1 MVDAAAR
8 SSDIMTIPI
17 LPLTLVA
24 SLERRL
30 VTSVAEARSPFTGT
44 SQIQDWGA
52 SWWEYQ
58 IEMAMTKG
66 ANARRL
72 SAFFTALG
80 GLRGRFLF
88 PDPSIEVPLGTGT
101 PYVTEAQASG
111 ASTLRTAGWGL
122 GLRAGDFFQLG
133 SDATTRLYQLIEDV
147 TPLSSEATLAFV
159 PPLRAAVPAGTLL
172 GLEAPSVLLRLS
184 SPVPTVIG
192 RADQHRFTISAREA
206 L

>member
-1 MVDAAAR
+1 MA
-8 SSDIMTIPI
+8 IPV
-17 LPLTLVA
+17 LPLTLVS

-58 IEMAMTKG
+58 IEMAVTQG
-66 ANARRL
+66 AKARRL
-72 SAFFTALG
+72 SAFFAALG

-88 PDPSIEVPLGTGT
+88 PDPSIELPVAAGN
-101 PYVTEAQASG
+101 PYVTEVQVAGS
-111 ASTLRTAGWGL
+111 STLKTAGWGL

-133 SDATTRLYQLIEDV
+133 SDATTRLYQV
-147 TPLSSEATLAFV
+147 TADIVPMGSEAVISFV
-159 PPLRAAVPAGTLL
+159 PSLRASVPVGALL
-172 GLEAPSVLLRLS
+172 GLSAPLVLLRLTA
-184 SPVPTVIG
+184 PVPTVIG
-192 RADQHRFTISAREA
+192 RADQHRFTLSAREA

>member
-1 MVDAAAR
+1 MA
-8 SSDIMTIPI
+8 IPV

-58 IEMAMTKG
+58 IEMAVTQG
-66 ANARRL
+66 AKARRL

-88 PDPSIEVPLGTGT
+88 PDPSIEVPVVVGN
-101 PYVTEAQASG
+101 PYVTEAQAAG
-111 ASTLRTAGWGL
+111 ASNLKTAGWGL

-133 SDATTRLYQLIEDV
+133 SDAATRLYQV
-147 TPLSSEATLAFV
+147 TADIVPLGSEAVINFV
-159 PPLRAAVPAGTLL
+159 PPLRASVPAGALL
-172 GLEAPSVLLRLS
+172 GLSAPSVLLRLTA
-184 SPVPTVIG
+184 PVPTVIG
-192 RADQHRFTISAREA
+192 RADQHRFTLSAREA

>member
-1 MVDAAAR
+1 MA
-8 SSDIMTIPI
+8 IPV

-58 IEMAMTKG
+58 IEMAVTQG
-66 ANARRL
+66 AKARRL

-88 PDPSIEVPLGTGT
+88 PDPSIEVPVVVGN
-101 PYVTEAQASG
+101 PYVTEAQAAG
-111 ASTLRTAGWGL
+111 ASNLKTAGWGL

-133 SDATTRLYQLIEDV
+133 SDAATRLYQV
-147 TPLSSEATLAFV
+147 TADIVPLGSEAVINFV
-159 PPLRAAVPAGTLL
+159 PPLRASVPAGALL
-172 GLEAPSVLLRLS
+172 GLSAPSVLLRLPA
-184 SPVPTVIG
+184 PVPTVIG
-192 RADQHRFTISAREA
+192 RADQHRFTLSAREA

>member
-1 MVDAAAR
+1 MA
-8 SSDIMTIPI
+8 IPV
-17 LPLTLVA
+17 LPLVLVT

-58 IEMAMTKG
+58 IEMATTQGTK
-66 ANARRL
+66 ARRL
-72 SAFFTALG
+72 SAFFAALG

-88 PDPSIEVPLGTGT
+88 PDPSIEVLLGTGN
-101 PYVTEAQASG
+101 PYVTEAQVAG

-133 SDATTRLYQLIEDV
+133 SDAATRLYQLTEDV
-147 TPLSSEATLAFV
+147 TPLGSEATLAFV
-159 PPLRAAVPAGTLL
+159 PKLRASVPVGTQM
-172 GLEAPSVLLRLS
+172 GLDKPSALLRLTA
-184 SPVPTVIG
+184 PVPTVIG
-192 RADQHRFTISAREA
+192 RADQHRFTLSAREA

>member
-1 MVDAAAR
+1 MA
-8 SSDIMTIPI
+8 IPV
-17 LPLTLVA
+17 LPLTLVT

-58 IEMAMTKG
+58 IDMAVTQG
-66 ANARRL
+66 AKARRL

-88 PDPSIEVPLGTGT
+88 PDPSIEIPIAVGN
-101 PYVTEAQASG
+101 PYVTEAQVAGS
-111 ASTLRTAGWGL
+111 STLQTAGWGL
-122 GLRAGDFFQLG
+122 GLRAGDLFQLG
-133 SDATTRLYQLIEDV
+133 SDTTTRLYQLTEDV
-147 TPLSSEATLAFV
+147 TPLGSEATMAFV
-159 PPLRAAVPAGTLL
+159 PPLRAAVQVGTPI
-172 GLEAPSVLLRLS
+172 GLDAPSVLLRLS
-184 SPVPTVIG
+184 IPVPTVIG

>member
-1 MVDAAAR
+1 MA
-8 SSDIMTIPI
+8 IPV
-17 LPLTLVA
+17 LPLTLVS

-58 IEMAMTKG
+58 IEMAVTQG
-66 ANARRL
+66 AKARWL

-88 PDPSIEVPLGTGT
+88 PDPSIEVPVAAGN
-101 PYVTEAQASG
+101 PYVTEVQAAG

-133 SDATTRLYQLIEDV
+133 ADSTTRLYQLTADV
-147 TPLSSEATLAFV
+147 MPVGSEAVLSFV
-159 PPLRAAVPAGTLL
+159 PPLRTSVPVGTLL
-172 GLEAPSVLLRLS
+172 GLDAPSVLLRLTA
-184 SPVPTVIG
+184 PVPSVIG

>member
-1 MVDAAAR
+1 MA
-8 SSDIMTIPI
+8 IPV
-17 LPLTLVA
+17 LPLTLVT

-52 SWWEYQ
+52 SWWAYQ
-58 IEMAMTKG
+58 IEMAVTQG
-66 ANARRL
+66 VNARRL

-88 PDPSIEVPLGTGT
+88 PDPSIEVPIAVGA
-101 PYVTEAQASG
+101 PYVLQAQAAG
-111 ASTLRTAGWGL
+111 ASSLQTTGWGL

-133 SDATTRLYQLIEDV
+133 SETTTRLYQLTEDV
-147 TPLSSEATLAFV
+147 TPLSGAATLAFV
-159 PPLRAAVPAGTLL
+159 PPLRAAVQAGTPV
-172 GLEAPSVLLRLS
+172 GLEAPSVLLRLTA
-184 SPVPTVIG
+184 PVPTVIG

>member
-1 MVDAAAR
+1 MA
-8 SSDIMTIPI
+8 IPI
-17 LPLTLVA
+17 LPLTLIS

-58 IEMAMTKG
+58 VEMAVTQG

-80 GLRGRFLF
+80 GMRGRFIF
-88 PDPSIEVPLGTGT
+88 PDPSIEVPVAAGN
-101 PYVTEAQASG
+101 PYVTEAQVAG
-111 ASTLRTAGWGL
+111 RSTLRTAGWGS
-122 GLRAGDFFQLG
+122 GLSAGDFFQLG
-133 SDATTRLYQLIEDV
+133 SDATTRLYQITEDV
-147 TPLSSEATLAFV
+147 TPLGSEAKLAFV
-159 PPLRAAVPAGTLL
+159 PPLRTSVPVGTLL
-172 GLEAPSVLLRLS
+172 GLDAPSVLLRLTA
-184 SPVPTVIG
+184 PVPSVIG

>member
-1 MVDAAAR
+1 MA
-8 SSDIMTIPI
+8 IPI
-17 LPLTLVA
+17 LPLVLVT

-52 SWWEYQ
+52 AWWEYQ
-58 IEMAMTKG
+58 IEMAVTQG
-66 ANARRL
+66 AKARRL
-72 SAFFTALG
+72 SAFFATLG

-88 PDPSIEVPLGTGT
+88 PDPSIEVPVATGN
-101 PYVTEAQASG
+101 PYVTQAQAAG

-133 SDATTRLYQLIEDV
+133 SDAATRLYQLTQDV
-147 TPLSSEATLAFV
+147 TPVGSEATLAFV
-159 PPLRAAVPAGTLL
+159 PRLRASTPVGTLL
-172 GLEAPSVLLRLS
+172 GLDKPSALLRLTA
-184 SPVPTVIG
+184 PVPTIIG
-192 RADQHRFTISAREA
+192 RADQHRFTLSAREA

>member
-1 MVDAAAR
+1 MVL
-8 SSDIMTIPI
+8 PI
-17 LPLTLVA
+17 LPLVLVA

-52 SWWEYQ
+52 AWWEYQ
-58 IEMAMTKG
+58 FEMAVTQG
-66 ANARRL
+66 AKARRL

-88 PDPSIEVPLGTGT
+88 PDPSIEVPLGTGD
-101 PYVTEAQASG
+101 PYVTEAQVAG

-122 GLRAGDFFQLG
+122 GLQAGDFFQLG
-133 SDATTRLYQLIEDV
+133 AAETTRLYQLTEDV
-147 TPLSSEATLAFV
+147 MPVGSEATLSFV
-159 PPLRAAVPAGTLL
+159 PPLRTSVPVGTQL
-172 GLEAPSVLLRLS
+172 GLTAPSVLLRLTA
-184 SPVPTVIG
+184 PVPTVIG

>member
-1 MVDAAAR
+1 MA
-8 SSDIMTIPI
+8 IPI
-17 LPLTLVA
+17 LPLTLVT

-58 IEMAMTKG
+58 IEMAVTQG

-72 SAFFTALG
+72 SAFFTGLG

-88 PDPSIEVPLGTGT
+88 PDPSIEVSLAVGN
-101 PYVTEAQASG
+101 PYVTAAQSAG
-111 ASTLRTAGWGL
+111 ASTLQTAGWGL

-133 SDATTRLYQLIEDV
+133 TDATTRLYQVTEDV
-147 TPLSSEATLAFV
+147 TPVGSEATLAFV
-159 PPLRAAVPAGTLL
+159 PPLRASVAVGTLL
-172 GLEAPSVLLRLS
+172 GLDAPSVLLRLTA
-184 SPVPTVIG
+184 PVPTVIG
-192 RADQHRFTISAREA
+192 RADQHRFTFSAREA

>member
-1 MVDAAAR
+1 MVL
-8 SSDIMTIPI
+8 PV
-17 LPLTLVA
+17 LPLTLVS

-58 IEMAMTKG
+58 IEMAVTQG
-66 ANARRL
+66 AKARRL

-88 PDPSIEVPLGTGT
+88 PDPSIEVPVAAGN
-101 PYVTEAQASG
+101 PYVTEVQVAGS
-111 ASTLRTAGWGL
+111 STLKTAGWGL

-133 SDATTRLYQLIEDV
+133 SDAATRLYQV
-147 TPLSSEATLAFV
+147 TADIVPMGSEAVISFV
-159 PPLRAAVPAGTLL
+159 PPLRASVPVGTLL
-172 GLEAPSVLLRLS
+172 GLDAPSVLLRLTA
-184 SPVPTVIG
+184 PVPSIIG

>member
-1 MVDAAAR
+1 MA
-8 SSDIMTIPI
+8 IPV
-17 LPLTLVA
+17 LPLTLVS

-58 IEMAMTKG
+58 IEMAVTQGVK
-66 ANARRL
+66 ARRL

-88 PDPSIEVPLGTGT
+88 PDPSIEVPVAVGN
-101 PYVTEAQASG
+101 PYVTEAQVAG
-111 ASTLRTAGWGL
+111 ASTLKTAGWGL

-133 SDATTRLYQLIEDV
+133 SDAATRLYQV
-147 TPLSSEATLAFV
+147 TADIMPLGSEAMVNFV
-159 PPLRAAVPAGTLL
+159 PPLRASVPAGALL
-172 GLEAPSVLLRLS
+172 GLSAPSVLLRLTA
-184 SPVPTVIG
+184 PVPTVIG
-192 RADQHRFTISAREA
+192 RADQHRFTLSTREA

>member
-1 MVDAAAR
+1 MA
-8 SSDIMTIPI
+8 IPV
-17 LPLTLVA
+17 LPLTLVS
-24 SLERRL
+24 SLERRM

-58 IEMAMTKG
+58 IEMAVSQG

-88 PDPSIEVPLGTGT
+88 PDPSVAVPVAPGT
-101 PYVTEAQASG
+101 PYVTEAQTAG
-111 ASTLRTAGWGL
+111 ASSLRTTGWGL
-122 GLRAGDFFQLG
+122 GLRAGDLFQLG
-133 SDATTRLYQLIEDV
+133 SAGTTRLYQLTDDV
-147 TPLSSEATLAFV
+147 MPEGGGATLGFV
-159 PPLRAAVPAGTLL
+159 PPLRASVAVGTLL
-172 GLEAPSVLLRLS
+172 GLNSPSVLLRLTA
-184 SPVPTVIG
+184 PVPTVIG

>member
-1 MVDAAAR
+1 M
-8 SSDIMTIPI
+8 SIPV
-17 LPLTLVA
+17 LPLTLVS

-58 IEMAMTKG
+58 IEMAVTQG
-66 ANARRL
+66 AKARRL

-88 PDPSIEVPLGTGT
+88 PDPSIEVPVAAGN
-101 PYVTEAQASG
+101 PYVTEAQVAG
-111 ASTLRTAGWGL
+111 ASNLKTAGWGL

-133 SDATTRLYQLIEDV
+133 SDAATRLYQV
-147 TPLSSEATLAFV
+147 TVDIVPLGSEAVINFV
-159 PPLRAAVPAGTLL
+159 PPLRASVPAGALL
-172 GLEAPSVLLRLS
+172 GLSAPSVLLRLTA
-184 SPVPTVIG
+184 PVPTVIG
-192 RADQHRFTISAREA
+192 RADQHRFTLSAREA

>member
-1 MVDAAAR
+1 
-8 SSDIMTIPI
+8 MTVAV
-17 LPLTLVA
+17 LPLVLVSA
-24 SLERRL
+24 LERRL

-58 IEMAMTKG
+58 IEMAVTQG
-66 ANARRL
+66 ANGRRL
-72 SAFFTALG
+72 SAFFAALG

-88 PDPSIEVPLGTGT
+88 PDPTIEVLVGAGN
-101 PYVTEAQASG
+101 PYVTETQAAG
-111 ASTLRTAGWGL
+111 GTTLRTAGWGL

-133 SDATTRLYQLIEDV
+133 LDATTRLYQLTADV
-147 TPLSSEATLAFV
+147 TPVGSEAELAFV
-159 PPLRAAVPAGTLL
+159 PSLRSTVQLGTRI
-172 GLEAPSVLLRLS
+172 GLNAPSVLLRLTA
-184 SPVPTVIG
+184 PVPTVIG

>member
-1 MVDAAAR
+1 MVL
-8 SSDIMTIPI
+8 PV
-17 LPLTLVA
+17 LPLTLVS

-58 IEMAMTKG
+58 IEMAVTQGNK
-66 ANARRL
+66 ARRL
-72 SAFFTALG
+72 SAFFGALG

-88 PDPSIEVPLGTGT
+88 PDPSIELPVAAGN
-101 PYVTEAQASG
+101 PYVTEAQVVG
-111 ASTLRTAGWGL
+111 ASTLKTAGWGL

-133 SDATTRLYQLIEDV
+133 SDAATRLYQV
-147 TPLSSEATLAFV
+147 TADIVPMGSEAVISFV
-159 PPLRAAVPAGTLL
+159 PSLRASVPVGALL
-172 GLEAPSVLLRLS
+172 GLSAPSVLLRLTA
-184 SPVPTVIG
+184 PVPTVIG
-192 RADQHRFTISAREA
+192 RADQHRFTLTAREA

>member
-1 MVDAAAR
+1 MAF
-8 SSDIMTIPI
+8 PI
-17 LPLTLVA
+17 LPLTLVT

-58 IEMAMTKG
+58 IEMAVSQG

-88 PDPSIEVPLGTGT
+88 ADPSIEVPLAVGP
-101 PYVTEAQASG
+101 PYVTAAQSAG
-111 ASTLRTAGWGL
+111 ASTLQTAGWGL

-133 SDATTRLYQLIEDV
+133 ADVTTRLYQLTADV
-147 TPLSSEATLAFV
+147 TPIGSEAALAFV
-159 PPLRAAVPAGTLL
+159 PPLRASVPVGTLL
-172 GLEAPSVLLRLS
+172 GLDAPSVLLRLTA
-184 SPVPTVIG
+184 PVPTVIG
-192 RADQHRFTISAREA
+192 RADQHRFTFSAREA

>member
-1 MVDAAAR
+1 
-8 SSDIMTIPI
+8 MTIPV
-17 LPLTLVA
+17 LPLTLVS

-58 IEMAMTKG
+58 IEMAVTQG
-66 ANARRL
+66 AKARRL

-88 PDPSIEVPLGTGT
+88 PDPSIEVPVAEGN
-101 PYVTEAQASG
+101 PYVTEAQAVG
-111 ASTLRTAGWGL
+111 ASTLRTAGWAL

-133 SDATTRLYQLIEDV
+133 GNTTTRLYQVTADV
-147 TPLSSEATLAFV
+147 APVGSEATLAFL
-159 PPLRAAVPAGTLL
+159 PPLRTSIPAGALL
-172 GLEAPSVLLRLS
+172 GLSAPSVLLRLTA
-184 SPVPTVIG
+184 PVPTVIG
-192 RADQHRFTISAREA
+192 RADQHRFTLSAREA

>member
-1 MVDAAAR
+1 MVL
-8 SSDIMTIPI
+8 PV
-17 LPLTLVA
+17 LPLTLVS

-58 IEMAMTKG
+58 IEMAVTQG
-66 ANARRL
+66 AKARRL
-72 SAFFTALG
+72 SAFFAALG

-88 PDPSIEVPLGTGT
+88 PDPSIEVPLAVGN
-101 PYVTEAQASG
+101 PYVTEVQVAGS
-111 ASTLRTAGWGL
+111 STLKTAGWGL

-133 SDATTRLYQLIEDV
+133 SDAATRLYQV
-147 TPLSSEATLAFV
+147 TADIVPMGSEAVISFV
-159 PPLRAAVPAGTLL
+159 PSLRASVPAGALL
-172 GLEAPSVLLRLS
+172 GLSAPSVLLRLTA
-184 SPVPTVIG
+184 PMPTVIG
-192 RADQHRFTISAREA
+192 RADQHRFTLSAREA

>member
-1 MVDAAAR
+1 MP
-8 SSDIMTIPI
+8 IPV
-17 LPLTLVA
+17 LPLTLV
-24 SLERRL
+24 SSVERRL
-30 VTSVAEARSPFTGT
+30 ATSVAEARSPFTGT

-58 IEMAMTKG
+58 IGMAVTQG
-66 ANARRL
+66 ANARQL

-88 PDPSIEVPLGTGT
+88 PDPSIEVPITVGN
-101 PYVTEAQASG
+101 PYVTEAQSAG
-111 ASTLRTAGWGL
+111 ATTLQTAGWGL

-133 SDATTRLYQLIEDV
+133 SDTTTRLYQLTEDV
-147 TPLSSEATLAFV
+147 TPLGSEATLAFV
-159 PPLRAAVPAGTLL
+159 PPLRASVPVGTLL
-172 GLEAPSVLLRLS
+172 GLDAPSVLLRLTG
-184 SPVPTVIG
+184 PVPSVIG

>member
-1 MVDAAAR
+1 MA
-8 SSDIMTIPI
+8 IPV
-17 LPLTLVA
+17 LPLTLVS

-58 IEMAMTKG
+58 IEMAVTQGVK
-66 ANARRL
+66 ARRL

-88 PDPSIEVPLGTGT
+88 PDPSIEVPVAVGN
-101 PYVTEAQASG
+101 PYVTEAQVAG
-111 ASTLRTAGWGL
+111 ASTLKTAGWGL

-133 SDATTRLYQLIEDV
+133 SDAATRLYQV
-147 TPLSSEATLAFV
+147 TADIMPLGSEAMVNFV
-159 PPLRAAVPAGTLL
+159 PPLRASVPSGALL
-172 GLEAPSVLLRLS
+172 GLSAPSVLLRLTA
-184 SPVPTVIG
+184 PVPTVIG
-192 RADQHRFTISAREA
+192 RADQHRFTLSTREA

>member
-1 MVDAAAR
+1 MA
-8 SSDIMTIPI
+8 IPV
-17 LPLTLVA
+17 LPLTLVS

-58 IEMAMTKG
+58 IEMAVSQG
-66 ANARRL
+66 AKARRL

-88 PDPSIEVPLGTGT
+88 PDPSVEVAVAAGN
-101 PYVTEAQASG
+101 PYVTEAQVAG
-111 ASTLRTAGWGL
+111 ASTLKTAGWGL

-133 SDATTRLYQLIEDV
+133 SDAATRLYQV
-147 TPLSSEATLAFV
+147 TADIVPLGSEAVINFV
-159 PPLRAAVPAGTLL
+159 PPLRASVPVGALL
-172 GLEAPSVLLRLS
+172 GLDAPSVLLRLTT
-184 SPVPTVIG
+184 PVPSVIG

>member
-1 MVDAAAR
+1 MP
-8 SSDIMTIPI
+8 IPV
-17 LPLTLVA
+17 LPLTLV
-24 SLERRL
+24 SSVERRL
-30 VTSVAEARSPFTGT
+30 ATSVAEARSPFTGT

-58 IEMAMTKG
+58 IDMAVTQG

-88 PDPSIEVPLGTGT
+88 PDPSIEVPIAVGN
-101 PYVTEAQASG
+101 PYVTEAQSAG
-111 ASTLRTAGWGL
+111 ALVLQTAGWGL

-133 SDATTRLYQLIEDV
+133 SDTTTRLYQLTEDV
-147 TPLSSEATLAFV
+147 TPLGSEATLAFV
-159 PPLRAAVPAGTLL
+159 PPLRTAVQVGTPI
-172 GLEAPSVLLRLS
+172 GLDAPSVLLRLTA
-184 SPVPTVIG
+184 PVPTAIG
-192 RADQHRFTISAREA
+192 RADQHRFSISAREA

>member
-1 MVDAAAR
+1 MA
-8 SSDIMTIPI
+8 IPV
-17 LPLTLVA
+17 LPLTLVS

-58 IEMAMTKG
+58 IEMAVTQG
-66 ANARRL
+66 AKARRL
-72 SAFFTALG
+72 SAFFAALG

-88 PDPSIEVPLGTGT
+88 PDPSIEVPVAIGN
-101 PYVTEAQASG
+101 PYVTEAQAAG
-111 ASTLRTAGWGL
+111 ASNLKTAGWGL

-133 SDATTRLYQLIEDV
+133 SDATTRLYQV
-147 TPLSSEATLAFV
+147 TADIVPLGSEAVISFV
-159 PPLRAAVPAGTLL
+159 PPLRASVLIGTLL
-172 GLEAPSVLLRLS
+172 VLNTPSVLLRLTA
-184 SPVPTVIG
+184 PVPTVIG
-192 RADQHRFTISAREA
+192 RADQHRFTLSAREA

>member
-1 MVDAAAR
+1 
-8 SSDIMTIPI
+8 MTTPV
-17 LPLTLVA
+17 LPLTLV
-24 SLERRL
+24 SSVERRL
-30 VTSVAEARSPFTGT
+30 ATSVAEARSPFTGT

-58 IEMAMTKG
+58 IDMAVTQG

-88 PDPSIEVPLGTGT
+88 PDPSIEVPIAAGN
-101 PYVTEAQASG
+101 PYITEAQAAG
-111 ASTLRTAGWGL
+111 ASTLQTAGWGL

-133 SDATTRLYQLIEDV
+133 SDTTTRLYQLTADV
-147 TPLSSEATLAFV
+147 TPLGSEARLAFV
-159 PPLRAAVPAGTLL
+159 PPLRAAAQVGTPI
-172 GLEAPSVLLRLS
+172 GLNTPSVLLRLTA
-184 SPVPTVIG
+184 PVPTAIG

>member
-1 MVDAAAR
+1 MA
-8 SSDIMTIPI
+8 IPV
-17 LPLTLVA
+17 LPLTLVS

-58 IEMAMTKG
+58 IEMAVTQG
-66 ANARRL
+66 AKARRL

-88 PDPSIEVPLGTGT
+88 PDPSIEVPVAAGN
-101 PYVTEAQASG
+101 PYVIEAQVAG
-111 ASTLRTAGWGL
+111 AATLRTAGWGL
-122 GLRAGDFFQLG
+122 GLGAGDFFQLG
-133 SDATTRLYQLIEDV
+133 SDATARLYQV
-147 TPLSSEATLAFV
+147 TADITPFGSEAVISFV
-159 PPLRAAVPAGTLL
+159 PPLRASVQVGTLL
-172 GLEAPSVLLRLS
+172 GLDAPSALLRLTA
-184 SPVPTVIG
+184 PVPSVIG

>member
-1 MVDAAAR
+1 MA
-8 SSDIMTIPI
+8 IPV

-58 IEMAMTKG
+58 IEMAVTQG
-66 ANARRL
+66 AKARRL

-88 PDPSIEVPLGTGT
+88 PDPSIELPVAAGN
-101 PYVTEAQASG
+101 PYVTEAQVVG
-111 ASTLRTAGWGL
+111 ASTLKTAGWGL

-133 SDATTRLYQLIEDV
+133 SDAATRLYQV
-147 TPLSSEATLAFV
+147 TADIVPMGSEAVISFV
-159 PPLRAAVPAGTLL
+159 PSLRASVPVGALL
-172 GLEAPSVLLRLS
+172 GLSAPSVLLRLTA
-184 SPVPTVIG
+184 PVPTVIG
-192 RADQHRFTISAREA
+192 RADQHRFTLSAREA

>member
-1 MVDAAAR
+1 MA
-8 SSDIMTIPI
+8 IPV
-17 LPLTLVA
+17 LPLTLVT

-58 IEMAMTKG
+58 IEMAVTQG
-66 ANARRL
+66 AKARRL

-88 PDPSIEVPLGTGT
+88 PDPSIEVPVAVGN
-101 PYVTEAQASG
+101 PYVTEVQVAG
-111 ASTLRTAGWGL
+111 ASTLKTAGWGL

-133 SDATTRLYQLIEDV
+133 SDAATRLYQVTADV
-147 TPLSSEATLAFV
+147 VPLASEAVINFV
-159 PPLRAAVPAGTLL
+159 PPLRASAPAGALL
-172 GLEAPSVLLRLS
+172 GLDTPSVLLRLTA
-184 SPVPTVIG
+184 PVPTVIG
-192 RADQHRFTISAREA
+192 RADQHRFTLTAREA